1 MDELWELRQYLTQG
15 NVTAALA
22 LLDEMEEMSK
32 EDKIQ
37 KIASSMRVLL
47 VHLIKQAVEHRTTK
61 SWDVSIRHALR
72 HIASVNARRNAGG
85 WYLSIAELQTLLEHV
100 HEAALDW
107 ASLEA
112 HEGVYSTS
120 ELAALYGPGIIAG
133 NRPGAYS
140 AGPGIRLDV
149 HVIRTP
155 PVPSGCPRSAT
166 RQRGCRSRVEPG
178 GPRVVLVQD

>member
-37 KIASSMRVLL
+37 KIASYMRVLL

-72 HIASVNARRNAGG
+72 QITSVNARRKAGG
-85 WYLSIAELQTLLEHV
+85 WYLNVAELRTLLDDV
-100 HEAALDW
+100 HESALDW

-112 HEGVYSTS
+112 QEGVYSTS
-120 ELAALYGPGIIAG
+120 ELAALYDRA
-133 NRPGAYS
+133 
-140 AGPGIRLDV
+140 
-149 HVIRTP
+149 
-155 PVPSGCPRSAT
+155 
-166 RQRGCRSRVEPG
+166 Q
-178 GPRVVLVQD
+178 VLTTALTQIQQPQDNA